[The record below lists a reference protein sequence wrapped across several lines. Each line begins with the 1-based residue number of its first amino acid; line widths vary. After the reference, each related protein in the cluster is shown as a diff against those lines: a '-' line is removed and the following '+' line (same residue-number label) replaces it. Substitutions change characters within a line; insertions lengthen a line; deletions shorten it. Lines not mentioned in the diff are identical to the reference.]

1 MEGIGHNLFLFC
13 LTNVFRRKGESMV
26 KRNEAKIRC
35 PAPTTRLR
43 VEKIEGGLMVAGV
56 VIAANC
62 QIILPI
68 FGFLFLLIGC
78 VLTGK
83 RECTKCYRSMFFAKP
98 CFSYSGFIPWSR
110 GR

>member
-1 MEGIGHNLFLFC
+1 
-13 LTNVFRRKGESMV
+13 MV
-26 KRNEAKIRC
+26 KRNEVKLRC

-62 QIILPI
+62 QIILPV

-83 RECTKCYRSMFFAKP
+83 ISDIVIKLEKSKVTKN
-98 CFSYSGFIPWSR
+98 
-110 GR
+110 